1 MQVATAMRTHGLHGK
16 HLGMTFP
23 TFHRIQTAP
32 VPAFCANVAVETFRR
47 AVRGA
52 LKERHINFVAIVTRV
67 LVLGVDRL

>member
-23 TFHRIQTAP
+23 TFHRIQT
-32 VPAFCANVAVETFRR
+32 R